1 MAKTCSRAWRPSA
14 RRRPRRGVA
23 RPVAAGAREAVTMDM
38 QGEPLT
44 YAQAGVDVEAG
55 DRAVSLMRAAVEAT
69 HGPKVLGGIGGFA
82 GLWRLAG
89 DRGSSGAAGRA
100 GLPADPVLAAAA
112 DGVGTKL
119 LVAQALDLH
128 DTVGVDLVAMVVDDV
143 VVTGAEPL
151 FVLDYLAVG
160 RVDPERVAAIVAG
173 VAEGCRLAR
182 CALLGGETAE
192 HPDAMAPDAYDLAGF
207 ALGVVERERLLGPD
221 RVAPGDALLG
231 LASSG
236 LHSNGFSLARRVLA
250 RAGIGYERDLPDLGG
265 PVGEALLTPTRIYA
279 PPLSTCSPPGSRSTP
294 SATSPAAASPATCPA
309 ASPPASPPGSTA
321 GRGSPR
327 RSSACSPTS
336 ARSTTRSSP
345 GRPTSASAWWSS
357 SRPPKP
363 TGRPG
368 SWPTATSRPGS
379 WARSSTTA
387 GVWTGAGVWIGAGSP
402 PRPGLPSHKGS
413 RRRAG
418 AEERALGASGAESA
432 ALEPAGAGSVLG
444 AESWS

>member
-1 MAKTCSRAWRPSA
+1 
-14 RRRPRRGVA
+14 
-23 RPVAAGAREAVTMDM
+23 MDR
-38 QGEPLT
+38 EPLT

-69 HGPKVLGGIGGFA
+69 QGPRVLGGIGGFA

-89 DRGSSGAAGRA
+89 PDRRRTGQGRDQ
-100 GLPADPVLAAAA
+100 GMSDPVLAAAS

-119 LVAQALDLH
+119 LVAQALGRH

-207 ALGVVERERLLGPD
+207 ALGMVERERLLGPD
-221 RVAPGDALLG
+221 RVVAGDVLLG

-236 LHSNGFSLARRVLA
+236 LHANGFSLARRVLA
-250 RAGIGYERDLPDLGG
+250 RAGVGYDRDLPELGG

-279 PPLSTCSPPGSRSTP
+279 PHLVDLLASGVEVHALCHVTGGGLPGNLPRCMPPGLEARVDRASWAPPPIFGVLGDLGPVADEELAR
-294 SATSPAAASPATCPA
+294 ATNLGVGMVAILPAGEADRAASFLADRDIPAWVM
-309 ASPPASPPGSTA
+309 GE
-321 GRGSPR
+321 
-327 RSSACSPTS
+327 
-336 ARSTTRSSP
+336 
-345 GRPTSASAWWSS
+345 
-357 SRPPKP
+357 
-363 TGRPG
+363 
-368 SWPTATSRPGS
+368 
-379 WARSSTTA
+379 
-387 GVWTGAGVWIGAGSP
+387 VVGAG
-402 PRPGLPSHKGS
+402 
-413 RRRAG
+413 
-418 AEERALGASGAESA
+418 
-432 ALEPAGAGSVLG
+432 
-444 AESWS
+444 

>member
-1 MAKTCSRAWRPSA
+1 
-14 RRRPRRGVA
+14 
-23 RPVAAGAREAVTMDM
+23 MDR
-38 QGEPLT
+38 EPLT

-69 HGPKVLGGIGGFA
+69 QGPRVLGGIGGFA

-89 DRGSSGAAGRA
+89 PDRRRTGLGRDQ
-100 GLPADPVLAAAA
+100 GMSDPVLAAAS

-119 LVAQALDLH
+119 LVAQALGRH

-207 ALGVVERERLLGPD
+207 ALGMVERDRLLGPD
-221 RVAPGDALLG
+221 RVVAGDVLLG

-236 LHSNGFSLARRVLA
+236 LHANGFSLARRVLA
-250 RAGIGYERDLPDLGG
+250 RAGVGYDRDLPELGG

-279 PPLSTCSPPGSRSTP
+279 PHLVDLLASGVEVHALCHVTGGGLPGNLPRCMPLGLEARVERASWEPPPIFRVLGDLGPVADEELARATNLGVGMVAILPADEAGS
-294 SATSPAAASPATCPA
+294 AASFLADRDIP
-309 ASPPASPPGSTA
+309 
-321 GRGSPR
+321 
-327 RSSACSPTS
+327 
-336 ARSTTRSSP
+336 
-345 GRPTSASAWWSS
+345 
-357 SRPPKP
+357 
-363 TGRPG
+363 
-368 SWPTATSRPGS
+368 SWVMGE
-379 WARSSTTA
+379 
-387 GVWTGAGVWIGAGSP
+387 VVGAG
-402 PRPGLPSHKGS
+402 PG
-413 RRRAG
+413 
-418 AEERALGASGAESA
+418 
-432 ALEPAGAGSVLG
+432 
-444 AESWS
+444 